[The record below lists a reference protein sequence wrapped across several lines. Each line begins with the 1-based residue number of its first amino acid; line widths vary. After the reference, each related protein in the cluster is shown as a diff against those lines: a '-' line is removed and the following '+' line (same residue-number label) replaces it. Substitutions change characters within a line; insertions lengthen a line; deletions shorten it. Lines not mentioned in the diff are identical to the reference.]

1 MTLKEKILKLAEETA
16 ENLDKCPRDL
26 QHTSELA
33 RLNGRLKV
41 LNELMLFMIEN
52 KI

>member
-16 ENLDKCPRDL
+16 KQLDVVPQDL
-26 QHTSELA
+26 AHSSDLA

-41 LNELMLFMIEN
+41 LNELMLFMLEN